1 MELIKIKIPD
11 IYGEC
16 DVEIA
21 PLNEIHKRQL
31 EFHNKNPRVYL
42 LFDRYAK
49 ECLAAGIK
57 KMSSDMIL
65 HRIRWYHQIE
75 SQDSNDGYIRKIG
88 ADFKI
93 SNDFSPYY
101 ARLWMN
107 YNPGT
112 NLFNLKEVK
121 Q

>member
-16 DVEIA
+16 DVDIA
-21 PLNEIHKRQL
+21 PLNGIHKRQL
-31 EFHNKNPRVYL
+31 EFHNQNPNVYK
-42 LFDRYAK
+42 LFDKYAK
-49 ECLAAGIK
+49 ECLAAGIR

-65 HRIRWYHQIE
+65 HRIRWYHTIE
-75 SQDSNDGYIRKIG
+75 TTGK
-88 ADFKI
+88 DFKI